1 MADDARPGALRAAFG
16 LFTWVPVPPTQV
28 DRALARRAVLAMP
41 WVGLFLGVAAG
52 GVTALVL
59 ASGAGPLLAATLGVA
74 TIALASG
81 AMHLDGLAD
90 TADGLG
96 SRAPT
101 AKALEI
107 MRRSDIGPMGVA
119 TLVLV
124 LAVEIAALSSPRV
137 GWALPFVVAT
147 MPLVGRVSALEATGR
162 WVGPARADGF
172 GALFAAVTAP
182 GGYAASLVAALASA
196 ASLGGAASLLGHTD
210 AARGALVFAGA
221 ALASWVL
228 AWAWR
233 RHLVRRLGGIT
244 GDCFGSLI
252 EVAQVSFA
260 VVVALAL

>member
-16 LFTWVPVPPTQV
+16 LFTWIPSPPTQV
-28 DRALARRAVLAMP
+28 DRALARRAVLALP
-41 WVGLFLGVAAG
+41 WVGLFLGAAAG

-74 TIALASG
+74 TVALASG

-96 SRAPT
+96 SRAPA
-101 AKALEI
+101 AKALDI

-119 TLVLV
+119 SLVLV
-124 LAVEIAALSSPRV
+124 LAIEIAALSSPRV
-137 GWALPFVVAT
+137 GWALPFVVAA
-147 MPLVGRVSALEATGR
+147 MPLVGRVSAVEATGR

-172 GALFAAVTAP
+172 GALFAAVTQPAS
-182 GGYAASLVAALASA
+182 YAVTLSGATTVVACL
-196 ASLGGAASLLGHTD
+196 GAAGAVTVGSPI
-210 AARGALVFAGA
+210 RGAIVFAGA

-244 GDCFGSLI
+244 GDCIGSLI